1 MSTVTLLRA
10 RIRWGAAASVLAL
23 SACASSQ
30 GPDAAVP
37 SHRLDQAALDAATAG
52 IEAGIAAGDF
62 TGAVLMIEH
71 GPDKTYVAGGVQA
84 PGSAEPMSA
93 MTIFPICSMTK
104 PIVTVAAMQLVEEG
118 RISLD
123 DPISRFFPE
132 FANQVVFIGDG
143 ETRPASG
150 PTTVRQLMSHT
161 GGVIYPFV
169 SANAPLVALYNEAGV
184 NEPGIDVQEQARRI
198 GRLPLTADPG
208 AQWNYSNSTD
218 VLGAIV
224 EVVTGQTLD
233 VALKVRIF
241 DPLFMEDTGFVQ
253 PAESVGRIASSGA
266 GLCAPNPTVQSALL
280 SGGGGLTSTTRDYQR
295 FASMLLHDGAL
306 DGVQIISKESLDLM
320 AVPLAPPADTSTNF
334 WPGEGFGFG
343 LGFSVVTDEAVRP
356 EGDGAIAWWGF
367 EGTTF
372 WVDRENDVAAIF
384 MALHTPDKLPDMAL
398 DYQLRVRNWVY
409 DAVPGEQ

>member
-1 MSTVTLLRA
+1 MTNKTLLA
-10 RIRWGAAASVLAL
+10 GAAVLAL
-23 SACASSQ
+23 AACASSE
-30 GPDAAVP
+30 PTLPPHA
-37 SHRLDQAALDAATAG
+37 LDQAAVDRAIAG
-52 IEAGIAAGDF
+52 IDAGIAAGDF
-62 TGAVLMIEH
+62 AGAVLMIEH
-71 GPDKTYVAGGVQA
+71 GPDKNYIASGVQA
-84 PGSAEPMSA
+84 PGSSEPMSA

-118 RISLD
+118 RIGLD
-123 DPISRFFPE
+123 DPISTFFPE
-132 FANQVVFIGDG
+132 FGNQMVLVGNG
-143 ETRPASG
+143 ETRPASA
-150 PTTVRQLMSHT
+150 PTTVRHLMSHT

-169 SANAPLVALYNEAGV
+169 SANGELAALYNEAGV

-233 VALKVRIF
+233 VALQERIF
-241 DPLFMEDTGFVQ
+241 DPLLMEDTGFVQ
-253 PAESVGRIASSGA
+253 PAANAERIASSGA
-266 GLCAPNPTVQSALL
+266 GLCAPNPTERPALL

-295 FASMLLHDGAL
+295 FASMLLHDGTL
-306 DGVQIISKESLDLM
+306 DGVEIISKASLDLM

-343 LGFSVVTDEAVRP
+343 LGFSAVTDESVRP
-356 EGDGAIAWWGF
+356 EGDGSIAWWGY
-367 EGTTF
+367 EGTHF
-372 WVDRENDVAAIF
+372 WVDRKNDVAAIF
-384 MALHTPDKLPDMAL
+384 MALHAPDKLPAMPL
-398 DYQLRVRNWVY
+398 DYQLRVREWVY